1 MKRLAFIFAASMLFG
16 VVPVAHATSSCGNKL
31 CVPGDFPSPDGA
43 YFNMNLLSGHVYV
56 DVPSDVPGESYG
68 FGDIAGVNGT
78 LNNLQPIQFHASPF
92 SNPSGTSVGT
102 STLTYSTLSR
112 YSLGSFLFLGR
123 NMEFYLE
130 GLGTGLLTD
139 IDGIKGDWSMAIPL
153 RAQLGRSQIFDFG
166 TVLLSTAATYSY
178 YPSIDEFVVGSVSGQ
193 SMDYATGDAFLV
205 GQATST
211 NGLRV
216 TIGMHGNDP
225 VVSSV
230 PEPSKFW
237 YLLAGV
243 SLLGLMVRNCDHSP
257 RLMHS

>member
-1 MKRLAFIFAASMLFG
+1 MKPLAYLFAISVLCLG
-16 VVPVAHATSSCGNKL
+16 SEAHASACGYTL

-43 YFNMNLLSGHVYV
+43 DFNMNLLSGHVYV
-56 DVPSDVPGESYG
+56 DVPSDVPGDSYG
-68 FGDIAGVNGT
+68 FGDIAGAIDGT
-78 LNNLQPIQFHASPF
+78 LKNLQPIQFHASPF
-92 SNPSGTSVGT
+92 SDPSGTSVGT

-112 YSLGSFLFLGR
+112 YSLGSFFFLGR
-123 NMEFYLE
+123 KMEFYLE
-130 GLGTGLLTD
+130 GTGTGFLTD
-139 IDGIKGDWSMAIPL
+139 IDGTKGDWSLAIPL
-153 RAQLGRSQIFDFG
+153 RAKWGLSQTFDFG

-178 YPSIDEFVVGSVSGQ
+178 YPSIDEFVTGSVSGQ
-193 SMDYATGDAFLV
+193 SMDYATGDAYLV

-243 SLLGLMVRNCDHSP
+243 LLIGLTVRNRDHSP
-257 RLMHS
+257 RLTHA